1 MTANND
7 ESYLAHLNNLVD
19 QYNNIY
25 HHSINKKPIN
35 ADYSALIEKIETN
48 LKSPKFNV
56 NGMVRIT
63 KYENILVKV
72 ILKIGQEKYLLSILR

>member
-7 ESYLAHLNNLVD
+7 ESYLAHLNKLVD

-48 LKSPKFNV
+48 LKAPMFNV
-56 NGMVRIT
+56 NDMVRIT

>member
-7 ESYLAHLNNLVD
+7 ESYLAHLNKLVD

-48 LKSPKFNV
+48 LKAPKFNV